1 MAVRTHAVR
10 KAQPDDAGALGRVL
24 ARAFDD
30 DPVMRWMFPRDDRRP
45 RALGRFFSIRVRQL
59 IDQEQ
64 IYTTDNLEGGAL
76 WTLPDRWSMDAR
88 EVFGLSPIV
97 PALGWR
103 LGRVLRG
110 LSLVERRHPDTP
122 PHFYLATL
130 GTDPAHQGEGI
141 GSALIAPVL
150 ELCDQEGMG
159 AYLESSKERNI
170 AFYARHG
177 FRVSEEVRMP
187 HGPPVWLMWRE
198 PGR

>member
-1 MAVRTHAVR
+1 MR
-10 KAQPDDAGALGRVL
+10 KAQPDDAPALGRML

-45 RALGRFFSIRVRQL
+45 QALGRFFSIRARQM
-59 IDQEQ
+59 IGQEQ
-64 IYTTDNLEGGAL
+64 IYTTDDLAGAAL
-76 WTLPDRWSMDAR
+76 WALPDRWHVDAR
-88 EVFGLSPIV
+88 DVLGLSPTL
-97 PALGWR
+97 PAIGWR
-103 LGRVLRG
+103 IGRVLRG
-110 LSLVERRHPDTP
+110 LSLIEQRHPDAP

-130 GTDPAHQGEGI
+130 GTDPAHQSEGI

-150 ELCDQEGMG
+150 QLCDQDGLG

-177 FRVSEEVRMP
+177 FRVREEVRMP

>member
-1 MAVRTHAVR
+1 VR
-10 KAQPDDAGALGRVL
+10 KARSDEAAALGRVL

-30 DPVMRWMFPRDDRRP
+30 DPVMRWMFARDDRRSA
-45 RALGRFFSIRVRQL
+45 ALARFFSIRVLQL

-64 IYTTDNLEGGAL
+64 IYTTDGVTGGAL
-76 WTLPDRWSMDAR
+76 WTLPDRWRINAR
-88 EVFGLSPIV
+88 EVFGLSPIM
-97 PALGWR
+97 PALGLR
-103 LGRVLRG
+103 LVRTLRG
-110 LSLVERRHPDTP
+110 LSIVEHRHPED

-141 GSALIAPVL
+141 GSALMEPVL
-150 ELCDQEGMG
+150 SICDQEGLG
-159 AYLESSKERNI
+159 AYLESSKESNI